1 MGEGSSGVVA
11 CGWQI
16 PSHTPRWAN
25 SDWPCMQVMVLGAL
39 AWCLSTPH
47 GAPWGLEPQAPS
59 GFSKS
64 SCMNG
69 LQDVVGISMHCA
81 GALRAVLGLLPTLS
95 HRCQLLSSL
104 PPPAELTAGASA
116 STPTET
122 SPCPS
127 LRCLPIGSI
136 YLIDTYLYI
145 FAKFFPK
152 LQSIFFHVSLFHAFF
167 FSLEMERFFN
177 RNIQSVFFFLNFS
190 IHSMHI
196 ILGFFPPLLIL
207 FSWEK
212 KDSSSLRI
220 KVLGCRFTGL
230 CM

>member
-1 MGEGSSGVVA
+1 
-11 CGWQI
+11 
-16 PSHTPRWAN
+16 
-25 SDWPCMQVMVLGAL
+25 
-39 AWCLSTPH
+39 
-47 GAPWGLEPQAPS
+47 
-59 GFSKS
+59 
-64 SCMNG
+64 MNG

-104 PPPAELTAGASA
+104 PPPAELTAGASV

-167 FSLEMERFFN
+167 FSFGN
-177 RNIQSVFFFLNFS
+177 GKVFQQKHSKCIFFLEFF
-190 IHSMHI
+190 HS
-196 ILGFFPPLLIL
+196 
-207 FSWEK
+207 
-212 KDSSSLRI
+212 
-220 KVLGCRFTGL
+220 
-230 CM
+230 